1 MNYLI
6 LGINGHVVAI
16 NKDDGNELWRKKLKS
31 GSITVVN
38 SDNTKVYAS
47 SGGHLFCLD
56 KASGEQLWTNSLKG
70 LGYGTCIIDV
80 GHQAEAV
87 SGTVAANAATSAA
100 TAAATTAA
108 IAASGSV
115 AAGDGS

>member
-16 NKDDGNELWRKKLKS
+16 NKDDGSELWRKKLKS
-31 GSITVVN
+31 GTITVVS

-47 SGGHLFCLD
+47 SSGHLFCLD
-56 KASGEQLWTNSLKG
+56 KATGEQIWTNSLKG

-80 GHQAEAV
+80 GNHAASV
-87 SGTVAANAATSAA
+87 SGTIAGKAAA
-100 TAAATTAA
+100 TAATTAATTAA

-115 AAGDGS
+115 SAGDGG

>member
-16 NKDDGNELWRKKLKS
+16 NKDDGSELWRKKLKS
-31 GSITVVN
+31 GTITVVS

-47 SGGHLFCLD
+47 SSGHLFCLD
-56 KASGEQLWTNSLKG
+56 KATGEQIWTNSLKG

-80 GHQAEAV
+80 GNHAASV
-87 SGTVAANAATSAA
+87 SGTVAGNAAIAA
-100 TAAATTAA
+100 TTAATTAA

-115 AAGDGS
+115 SDGG